1 MKALF
6 CKTKFSLA
14 MPTLLFALAS
24 YSASAF
30 AESSGYRQCMD
41 QYNDTYYCSQFQTS
55 GANGN
60 EGDSEYDSAA
70 EHANKIRDDG
80 VKIFR
85 AAAKKTRDPIFNRLA
100 DNLEN
105 ASLLP
110 GNDTEC
116 RGSTLAFT
124 YLGTD
129 ANYFC
134 VSPSM
139 HTLLHETVH
148 TIQVEDGRGKEIE
161 CEADYYMIKALY
173 YGAGQIEEGHYDDE
187 CPNNV
192 DLERSLGRNG

>member
-124 YLGTD
+124 
-129 ANYFC
+129 
-134 VSPSM
+134 
-139 HTLLHETVH
+139 
-148 TIQVEDGRGKEIE
+148 
-161 CEADYYMIKALY
+161 
-173 YGAGQIEEGHYDDE
+173 
-187 CPNNV
+187 
-192 DLERSLGRNG
+192 